1 MTPREAIKQ
10 ITTRLLPVSNEAE
23 TEARIMLGEA
33 TGLDRARIFLSEKE
47 LDADALSAVEEMI
60 KRRLS
65 GEPLQYIL
73 GRWSFMGL
81 EFNVSPAALIPR
93 QDTET
98 LCEEALSLIKERGY
112 KTLLDICTGT
122 GCVAVSLNK
131 LSGIRTEASDIS
143 PACVRLAREN
153 ALKNGAEVTVREA
166 DLFFGASRYDIVTA
180 NPPYIND
187 EDMAHLPEEVKREPA
202 LALAGGRDGL
212 DLYRRIAADAAEH
225 ILPGGAL
232 VMEVGMGEADAVRAL
247 FPGRETR
254 TVKDLNGIERVVS
267 IGF

>member
-1 MTPREAIKQ
+1 M
-10 ITTRLLPVSNEAE
+10 
-23 TEARIMLGEA
+23 M
-33 TGLDRARIFLSEKE
+33 RAR
-47 LDADALSAVEEMI
+47 
-60 KRRLS
+60 
-65 GEPLQYIL
+65 
-73 GRWSFMGL
+73 
-81 EFNVSPAALIPR
+81 
-93 QDTET
+93 
-98 LCEEALSLIKERGY
+98 
-112 KTLLDICTGT
+112 
-122 GCVAVSLNK
+122 
-131 LSGIRTEASDIS
+131 IRTEASDIS

-153 ALKNGAEVTVREA
+153 VLKNGAEVTVREA